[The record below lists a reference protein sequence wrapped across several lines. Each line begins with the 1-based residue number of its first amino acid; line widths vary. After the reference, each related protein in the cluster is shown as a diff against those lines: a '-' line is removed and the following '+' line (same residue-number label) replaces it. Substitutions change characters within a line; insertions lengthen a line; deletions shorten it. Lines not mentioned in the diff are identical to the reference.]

1 MSRKHDSAPVLAI
14 KEISWHLLGLFVVD
28 DLYVGWFF
36 RFLLMFAGAQRTE
49 KILGWLR
56 FSSFFLSLSLSL
68 SLSASIYLPPSP
80 SVSYSLFLFLFSPIS
95 LSLRKLINLDRALN
109 FTHVLLGN
117 WRSSNI
123 LHTHIVKRNELGGK
137 NVVRILWSKRTR
149 YCFQI
154 LDDVINQY
162 LNVRWVQIVNLLI
175 STNTFPN

>member
-68 SLSASIYLPPSP
+68 SLSLLLYTSRLLPLSPTLFFSFCFPLFRSLYGNLSILIERWISP
-80 SVSYSLFLFLFSPIS
+80 TFSSEIEDHRIYYILTLLKEMNWEERMSYEFYDQNGLDIVSKFSMMS
-95 LSLRKLINLDRALN
+95 
-109 FTHVLLGN
+109 
-117 WRSSNI
+117 
-123 LHTHIVKRNELGGK
+123 
-137 NVVRILWSKRTR
+137 
-149 YCFQI
+149 
-154 LDDVINQY
+154 
-162 LNVRWVQIVNLLI
+162 
-175 STNTFPN
+175 STNT